1 MAEEEGFEPPVP
13 LRGTAVFKTARFNH
27 SRTPPPEMV
36 SPQEERG
43 EASRFKEHA
52 KHLNPIAEGV
62 RSWGTGNSS
71 PGASEGIDS

>member
-13 LRGTAVFKTARFNH
+13 QSGTAVFKTARFNH
-27 SRTPPPEMV
+27 SRTPPLEMV

-43 EASRFKEHA
+43 QVSRFQEHA

-62 RSWGTGNSS
+62 PTSGTVIA
-71 PGASEGIDS
+71 PQASEGIDS

>member
-13 LRGTAVFKTARFNH
+13 QSGTAIFKTARFNH

-43 EASRFKEHA
+43 EITS
-52 KHLNPIAEGV
+52 L
-62 RSWGTGNSS
+62 SS
-71 PGASEGIDS
+71 QGLVSQ